1 MHVGDAAS
9 WATIVG
15 LPVAVIAVGVAV
27 VVPMVI
33 AVGGRQRGLR
43 QHLREL
49 LDPLFKACDEHQR
62 GNDEYL
68 TEGFLRTN
76 GEKLRLLS
84 ERDGL
89 KSPNANHIGQLR
101 DILMDIANRFDVP
114 QMLPSHGVSLEQR
127 QQMLE
132 ANHQRFQ
139 LGVEQAKRRA
149 ATYIRAANRMDGWHY
164 LTYLR
169 FKCFGITSRTFSEV
183 GSDIHPWTGPVT

>member
-9 WATIVG
+9 WAAIVG
-15 LPVAVIAVGVAV
+15 LPVAVIGVVVAV
-27 VVPMVI
+27 VVPMAT

-43 QHLREL
+43 QHLREI
-49 LDPLFKACDEHQR
+49 LDSVVKACDEYQH

-68 TEGFLRTN
+68 TEGFLRTSA
-76 GEKLRLLS
+76 EKLRLLS
-84 ERDGL
+84 ARDGL

-114 QMLPSHGVSLEQR
+114 RMLPGHGIEQR
-127 QQMLE
+127 QQILE

-139 LGVEQAKRRA
+139 LGVEQGKRRA
-149 ATYIRAANRMDGWHY
+149 ATYIRAVNRMDSWHY

-169 FKCFGITSRTFSEV
+169 FKRFGITNRTFGEV
-183 GSDIHPWTGPVT
+183 GSDIHPWTGPVN